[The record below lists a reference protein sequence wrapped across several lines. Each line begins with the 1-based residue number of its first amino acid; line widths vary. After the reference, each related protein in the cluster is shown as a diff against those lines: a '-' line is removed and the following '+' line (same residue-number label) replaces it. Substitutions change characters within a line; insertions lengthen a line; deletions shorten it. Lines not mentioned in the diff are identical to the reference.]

1 MRTENQTKNLKNRAA
16 LPLNNPAG
24 ISKSKTVKKSR
35 VFAYLLAHGL
45 MACLITPAL
54 AAHGPTVIAQTLPN
68 RKIVNADYHPGKPD
82 APAVLILHGFL
93 QTGEFSTVTRM
104 REALVSAG
112 FTVLT
117 PTLSLGISR
126 RKAPLACE
134 ALHTHRME
142 DDLAEIDLW
151 THWLAKRGHKQIIL
165 AGHSFGSLQLV
176 AYLARKQPKVDK
188 FIAVS
193 LLDADEHLAPA
204 ERKKMVAALKQQAAR
219 GEPLVTRQLSYCKK
233 FTAPPDV
240 ILSYLTWSRSDVLEA
255 MRKSRVPIT
264 VIMGSKDIRM
274 GTEWPSQIKAQGT
287 PIRLIDGAN
296 HFFDAQFEFDLQD
309 AIVEAAR
316 ADAS

>member
-1 MRTENQTKNLKNRAA
+1 M
-16 LPLNNPAG
+16 
-24 ISKSKTVKKSR
+24 KKPGTL
-35 VFAYLLAHGL
+35 AWLLTHGL
-45 MACLITPAL
+45 MLCLASPGL
-54 AAHGPTVIAQTLPN
+54 AAQKPGAIEQTLPN
-68 RKIVNADYHPGKPD
+68 RKIVSADYHPGKPD

-104 REALVSAG
+104 REALMSAG

-126 RKAPLACE
+126 RKTPLACE

-151 THWLAKRGHKQIIL
+151 THWLAKRGHKQILL

-176 AYLARKQPKVDK
+176 AYIARKQPKVGK
-188 FIAVS
+188 LIAVS
-193 LLDADEHLAPA
+193 LLDADEHLQPD
-204 ERKKMVAALKQQAAR
+204 ERARMVAALKQQAAR
-219 GEPLVTRQLSYCKK
+219 GEALVTRQLSYCKK
-233 FTAPPDV
+233 FTAPPEV
-240 ILSYLTWSRSDVLEA
+240 FLSYLAWSRSDVLAA

-264 VIMGSKDIRM
+264 VIMGSKDARM
-274 GTEWPSQIKAQGT
+274 GTEWPNQIKAQGT
-287 PIRLIDGAN
+287 PIRLIEGAN

-316 ADAS
+316 MGTS